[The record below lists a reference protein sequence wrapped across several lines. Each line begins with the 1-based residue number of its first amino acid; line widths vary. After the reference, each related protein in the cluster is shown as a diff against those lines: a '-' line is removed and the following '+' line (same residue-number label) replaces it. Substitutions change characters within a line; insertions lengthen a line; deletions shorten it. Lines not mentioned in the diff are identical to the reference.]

1 MVTAKKT
8 DHLHYGLKEQE
19 MEEYLND
26 VTKM

>member
-19 MEEYLND
+19 MEEYLSD
-26 VTKM
+26 MIKM